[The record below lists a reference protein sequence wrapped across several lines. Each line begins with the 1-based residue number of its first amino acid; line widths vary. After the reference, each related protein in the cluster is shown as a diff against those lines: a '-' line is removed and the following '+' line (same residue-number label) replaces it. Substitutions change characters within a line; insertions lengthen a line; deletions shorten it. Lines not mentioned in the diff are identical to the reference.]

1 MVGPPKSKNN
11 YNSHDSVAAQF
22 LTEWL
27 ALISLVIG
35 SLSKQMKRIKNR
47 GTEVNMEKYIIKLIN
62 CNYRT

>member
-1 MVGPPKSKNN
+1 MVGP
-11 YNSHDSVAAQF
+11 SHDSVAAQF

-27 ALISLVIG
+27 ALISLVID

-47 GTEVNMEKYIIKLIN
+47 GTEMNMEEYLIKLIN